1 MKSNDFTKSFI
12 AAAALII
19 IFIVFWEF
27 FWRSKGYA
35 VSYNDDKVIW
45 ASTRKKVY
53 APSDQATVFI
63 GSSRIKFDIDIPTWK
78 ALTGEDAIQL
88 ALVGT
93 SPRPVLHNLARD
105 ENFKGKV
112 IMDVQEHAFFSMDS
126 VQREKSARDGIEYFQ
141 KETPAQN
148 VNAVLDYM
156 LESNFVFLEEGKFGL
171 NALLN
176 GLDIPN
182 RPGIVIRTGPPKD
195 FSFFSRERQ
204 ASMTPMFLE
213 NKELQNRVI
222 QYWTKGAALNK
233 SKPIKGSTLEA
244 YFHEL
249 KTSIDKIRSR
259 GGIVVFIRP
268 PSSGTF
274 LERENRDYPRNQYWD
289 LLLKSTQ
296 TEGFYYADYPETAY
310 FVCLEESHL
319 RPADAIDYTTAL
331 VNILK
336 ERVGWTSRGNSNSL
350 ANPFNR

>member
-12 AAAALII
+12 AAAVLII
-19 IFIVFWEF
+19 IFVVFWEF

-35 VSYNDDKVIW
+35 ISFNDDKVIW
-45 ASTRKKVY
+45 ASARKKVY
-53 APSDQATVFI
+53 APSDRATVFI

-105 ENFKGKV
+105 ENFRGKV

-126 VQREKSARDGIEYFQ
+126 VQREKSARDAIEYFQ
-141 KETPAQN
+141 KETPAQK
-148 VNAVLDYM
+148 VNAAFDYV

-176 GLDIPN
+176 GLNIPN
-182 RPGIVIRTGPPKD
+182 RPGIVIRNGPPKD
-195 FSFFSRERQ
+195 FSQFSQERQ

-213 NKELQNRVI
+213 NKEFQNRLI
-222 QYWTKGAALNK
+222 QYWSDGAALNK
-233 SKPIKGSTLEA
+233 SKPIKGSALDA

-249 KTSIDKIRSR
+249 KISIDKIRSR
-259 GGIVVFIRP
+259 GGIVVFVRP
-268 PSSGTF
+268 PSSGKF
-274 LERENRDYPRNQYWD
+274 LERENRDYPRSQYWD
-289 LLLKSTQ
+289 LLLKSTR

-319 RPADAIDYTTAL
+319 TPEDAINYTTAL

-336 ERVGWTSRGNSNSL
+336 ERESWTFRGTSNSS
-350 ANPFNR
+350 ANPVKR